1 MTSPPSATLPE
12 GMSEA
17 DYEAIEAAVTETVR
31 GRWFLAEFARRNR
44 IAETRQL
51 LDAMG
56 RIETAIT
63 AQHLPGPAADPSVR
77 LLMQRIKEI
86 AGQLHGTAD
95 DMRAA
100 GVAPRLVDAV
110 DLQARAVG
118 GLMRN
123 PVPAAPTREALP
135 ERAMVDNA
143 GSEPV
148 AAPPVAPERV
158 VSVAPPAPEQPAAVA
173 PRTEPAVELRADDP
187 RLAALSGLDRL
198 SFADKLALFG

>member
-1 MTSPPSATLPE
+1 MTSPPSVPPPE

-31 GRWFLAEFARRNR
+31 GRWFLAEYARRNR

-51 LDAMG
+51 LDAIG
-56 RIETAIT
+56 RIETAIA
-63 AQHLPGPAADPSVR
+63 AQHLPAPAADPSVR

-86 AGQLHGTAD
+86 SGQLNGTAEE
-95 DMRAA
+95 MRAA
-100 GVAPRLVDAV
+100 GVAERFAEAMDH
-110 DLQARAVG
+110 QARAVA

-123 PVPAAPTREALP
+123 ASPPVPAREAPP
-135 ERAMVDNA
+135 ERAVI
-143 GSEPV
+143 PPPPP
-148 AAPPVAPERV
+148 PPVPVVEER
-158 VSVAPPAPEQPAAVA
+158 APAPSAAETVPLAGQP
-173 PRTEPAVELRADDP
+173 DDP

>member
-1 MTSPPSATLPE
+1 MTSPPSVPPPE

-31 GRWFLAEFARRNR
+31 GRWFLAEYARRNR

-51 LDAMG
+51 LDAIG
-56 RIETAIT
+56 RIETAIA

-86 AGQLHGTAD
+86 SGQLNGTAEE
-95 DMRAA
+95 MRAA
-100 GVAPRLVDAV
+100 GVAERFADAV
-110 DLQARAVG
+110 DHQARAVA

-123 PVPAAPTREALP
+123 TAPPVPARETQP
-135 ERAMVDNA
+135 ERAVTPPPLP
-143 GSEPV
+143 PV
-148 AAPPVAPERV
+148 PVVEGRAPAPPVA
-158 VSVAPPAPEQPAAVA
+158 VAPPPV
-173 PRTEPAVELRADDP
+173 EPPDDP
-187 RLAALSGLDRL
+187 RLATLSGLDRL